1 MVTALSAFLRK
12 TPGEALREY
21 FDRPEIGLPTE
32 FDWSVPEAELSKPL
46 LGAIEKM
53 SRVQRDRISNDAERV
68 HALSD
73 EPGQAAIYSVA
84 DDPAFLDG
92 LANPNARSL
101 WMFLNAQ
108 DRFRHAEEVRF
119 TEDRRRGRMWAGYM
133 TDAGCVVQRD
143 AVARHAFISAIKEF
157 SGAAHAHVD
166 IFDRVRTTHEGDEC
180 DLVQVTIYREGRPDD
195 LLRFDDKGSLVRQAY
210 RPVFE
215 AAVTYEPATGGIE
228 VIANDKVT
236 RGEIVKA
243 TVTHLL
249 GIAFKENRLP
259 LRCYDLSVLLT
270 PYDFPVDPEDGIEG
284 VEVRELRLMPIDD
297 SSRRVTLENMARADG
312 NIWSMA
318 DEMFQERTPLRD
330 GFVITRAKLAVKLA
344 KRPGGDRRRTLT
356 LSITWPHG
364 CDLKDRTATEQMI
377 GEKYLRRWGI
387 LVDDLQLFED

>member
-1 MVTALSAFLRK
+1 MTALSAFLRK

-32 FDWSVPEAELSKPL
+32 FDWSVPEAELSRPL

-73 EPGQAAIYSVA
+73 EPGQGAIYSVA

-92 LANPNARSL
+92 LANPHARSL

-143 AVARHAFISAIKEF
+143 ASARHAFISAIKEF

-228 VIANDKVT
+228 VIANDKAT

-259 LRCYDLSVLLT
+259 LRCYDLSVLLP

-312 NIWSMA
+312 TIWSMA

-364 CDLKDRTATEQMI
+364 CDLKDRTATEHMI

>member
-1 MVTALSAFLRK
+1 MTALSAFLRK

-32 FDWSVPEAELSKPL
+32 FDWPASDADLSPL

-84 DDPAFLDG
+84 EDPALLDG
-92 LANPNARSL
+92 LANPHARSL

-143 AVARHAFISAIKEF
+143 AAARQAFVSAIKEF

-236 RGEIVKA
+236 RSEIVRA

-249 GIAFKENRLP
+249 GIGFKENRLP
-259 LRCYDLSVLLT
+259 LRCYDLSVLLA

-297 SSRRVTLENMARADG
+297 SDFRVTLEKPARADET
-312 NIWSMA
+312 IWTKA
-318 DEMFQERTPLRD
+318 DERFRDRTPLSE
-330 GFVITRAKLAVKLA
+330 GYVVTRAKIAVKLA
-344 KRPGGDRRRTLT
+344 RRPGGDRRRTLALT
-356 LSITWPHG
+356 ITWPHG

>member
-1 MVTALSAFLRK
+1 VTALSAFLRK

-32 FDWSVPEAELSKPL
+32 FDWPESDADLSGPL

-84 DDPAFLDG
+84 EDPALLDG
-92 LANPNARSL
+92 LSNPHARSL

-143 AVARHAFISAIKEF
+143 ASARHAFVSAIKEF

-228 VIANDKVT
+228 VIANDKAT
-236 RGEIVKA
+236 RSEIVRA

-249 GIAFKENRLP
+249 GIEFKENRLP
-259 LRCYDLSVLLT
+259 LRCYDLSVLLN

-297 SSRRVTLENMARADG
+297 SDFRVTLEKPARADET
-312 NIWSMA
+312 IWA
-318 DEMFQERTPLRD
+318 KAEERFGDRTPLSE
-330 GFVITRAKLAVKLA
+330 GYVVTRAKIAVKLA
-344 KRPGGDRRRTLT
+344 RRPGGDRRRTLT
-356 LSITWPHG
+356 LTITWPHG

>member
-1 MVTALSAFLRK
+1 MTALSAFLRK

-32 FDWSVPEAELSKPL
+32 FDWSVPEAELSRPL

-73 EPGQAAIYSVA
+73 EPGQAAVYSVA
-84 DDPAFLDG
+84 QDPVFLDG
-92 LANPNARSL
+92 LANPHARSL

-133 TDAGCVVQRD
+133 TDADCVVQRD
-143 AVARHAFISAIKEF
+143 ASARHAFISAIKKF

-195 LLRFDDKGSLVRQAY
+195 LLRFDDKWSLMRQAY

-228 VIANDKVT
+228 VIANDKAT

-270 PYDFPVDPEDGIEG
+270 PYDFPVDPEDGVEG

-312 NIWSMA
+312 TIWSMA

>member
-1 MVTALSAFLRK
+1 
-12 TPGEALREY
+12 
-21 FDRPEIGLPTE
+21 
-32 FDWSVPEAELSKPL
+32 
-46 LGAIEKM
+46 M

-73 EPGQAAIYSVA
+73 EPGQAAVYSVA
-84 DDPAFLDG
+84 EDPVFLDG
-92 LANPNARSL
+92 LANPHARSL

-108 DRFRHAEEVRF
+108 DRSPCRGSSLHRGP
-119 TEDRRRGRMWAGYM
+119 RRGRMWAGYM
-133 TDAGCVVQRD
+133 TDADCVVQRD
-143 AVARHAFISAIKEF
+143 ASARHAFISAIKEF

-180 DLVQVTIYREGRPDD
+180 DLVQVTIYREGRPDE
-195 LLRFDDKGSLVRQAY
+195 LLRFDDKGSLMRQAY

-228 VIANDKVT
+228 VIANDKAT

-297 SSRRVTLENMARADG
+297 SSRRVTLENMARADEPT
-312 NIWSMA
+312 IWSMA

-344 KRPGGDRRRTLT
+344 KRPRGRPPAHTYAVDHLAPRLRPEGSHRDRADDRREGPAALGNPGR
-356 LSITWPHG
+356 
-364 CDLKDRTATEQMI
+364 
-377 GEKYLRRWGI
+377 
-387 LVDDLQLFED
+387 

>member
-1 MVTALSAFLRK
+1 MTALSAFLRK

-32 FDWSVPEAELSKPL
+32 FDWSVPEAELSRPL

-84 DDPAFLDG
+84 EDPAFLDG
-92 LANPNARSL
+92 LANPHARSL

-133 TDAGCVVQRD
+133 TEADCVVQRD
-143 AVARHAFISAIKEF
+143 ASARHAFISAIKEF

-180 DLVQVTIYREGRPDD
+180 DLVQATIYREGRPDD

-236 RGEIVKA
+236 RSEIVRA

-249 GIAFKENRLP
+249 GIEFKENRLP
-259 LRCYDLSVLLT
+259 LRCYDLSVLLN

-312 NIWSMA
+312 TIWSMA

-330 GFVITRAKLAVKLA
+330 GFVITRAKIAVKLA
-344 KRPGGDRRRTLT
+344 RRPGGDRRRTLT
-356 LSITWPHG
+356 LTITWPHG

>member
-1 MVTALSAFLRK
+1 MTALSAFLRK

-32 FDWSVPEAELSKPL
+32 FDWPASDADLSGPL

-84 DDPAFLDG
+84 EDPALLDG
-92 LANPNARSL
+92 LANPHARSL

-133 TDAGCVVQRD
+133 TDAGCVMQRD
-143 AVARHAFISAIKEF
+143 ASARLAFVSAIKEF

-228 VIANDKVT
+228 VIANDKAT
-236 RGEIVKA
+236 RSEIVRA
-243 TVTHLL
+243 TVTHIL
-249 GIAFKENRLP
+249 GIEFKENRLP
-259 LRCYDLSVLLT
+259 LRCYDLSVLLA

-297 SSRRVTLENMARADG
+297 SDFRVTLEKPARADET
-312 NIWSMA
+312 IWTKA
-318 DEMFQERTPLRD
+318 EERFGDRTPLSE
-330 GFVITRAKLAVKLA
+330 GYVVTRAKIAVRLAR
-344 KRPGGDRRRTLT
+344 RPGGDRRRTLT
-356 LSITWPHG
+356 LTITWPHG

>member
-1 MVTALSAFLRK
+1 MTALSAFLRR

-32 FDWSVPEAELSKPL
+32 FDWPEADTDLSGPL

-68 HALSD
+68 HALAD

-84 DDPAFLDG
+84 EDPALLDG
-92 LANPNARSL
+92 LANPHARSL

-133 TDAGCVVQRD
+133 AEAGCVVQRD
-143 AVARHAFISAIKEF
+143 ASACHAFVAAIKEF

-195 LLRFDDKGSLVRQAY
+195 LLRFDDRGALLRQAY

-228 VIANDKVT
+228 VIANDKAT
-236 RGEIVKA
+236 RSEIVRA

-259 LRCYDLSVLLT
+259 LRCYDLSVLLN
-270 PYDFPVDPEDGIEG
+270 PYDFPVDPEDGIES

-297 SSRRVTLENMARADG
+297 SDFRVTLEKPARVDQT
-312 NIWSMA
+312 IWTKA
-318 DEMFQERTPLRD
+318 EERFGDRTPLSE
-330 GFVITRAKLAVKLA
+330 GYVVTRAKIAVKLA
-344 KRPGGDRRRTLT
+344 RRPGGDRRRTLT
-356 LSITWPHG
+356 LTITWPHG

-387 LVDDLQLFED
+387 LVDDLLLFED

>member
-1 MVTALSAFLRK
+1 MAAISAFLRK
-12 TPGEALREY
+12 TPRDSLREY
-21 FDRPEIGLPTE
+21 FDRPEIGLPDE

-68 HALSD
+68 HTLSD
-73 EPGQAAIYSVA
+73 EPGQAALYSVVE
-84 DDPAFLDG
+84 DPDLLDE
-92 LANPNARSL
+92 LANPHARSL

-119 TEDRRRGRMWAGYM
+119 TESNRRGRMWAGYM
-133 TDAGCVVQRD
+133 TDPGCAMQRD
-143 AVARHAFISAIKEF
+143 AAARHAFISAIKEF

-166 IFDRVRTTHEGDEC
+166 IFDRVRTTHEGKEC

-215 AAVTYEPATGGIE
+215 AAVTYEPATGVIE
-228 VIANDKVT
+228 VIANDKET

-249 GIAFKENRLP
+249 GVEFTDNRLP
-259 LRCYDLSVLLT
+259 LRCYDLSVLLK

-297 SSRRVTLENMARADG
+297 SSRRVTLENMARADDT
-312 NIWSMA
+312 IWSMA
-318 DEMFQERTPLRD
+318 DEMFEARTPLRD

-364 CDLKDRTATEQMI
+364 CDLKDRTATEQLI

>member
-1 MVTALSAFLRK
+1 MTALSAFLRK
-12 TPGEALREY
+12 TPGEALRAY

-32 FDWSVPEAELSKPL
+32 FDWSVPEAELSRPL

-84 DDPAFLDG
+84 EDPAFLDR
-92 LANPNARSL
+92 LANPHARSL

-133 TDAGCVVQRD
+133 TDAGCVVHRD
-143 AVARHAFISAIKEF
+143 ASARQAFVSAIKEF

-195 LLRFDDKGSLVRQAY
+195 LLRFDDRGALVRQAY

-215 AAVTYEPATGGIE
+215 AAVTYEPATGSIE
-228 VIANDKVT
+228 VVANDKAT

-259 LRCYDLSVLLT
+259 LRCYDLSVFLN

-284 VEVRELRLMPIDD
+284 VDVRELRLMPIDD
-297 SSRRVTLENMARADG
+297 SDFRVTLEKPARADET
-312 NIWSMA
+312 IWTKA
-318 DEMFQERTPLRD
+318 EERFGDRTPLSE
-330 GFVITRAKLAVKLA
+330 GYVVTRAKIAVKLA
-344 KRPGGDRRRTLT
+344 RRPDGGRRRTLSFT
-356 LSITWPHG
+356 ISWPHG

-387 LVDDLQLFED
+387 LVDDLQLLED

>member
-1 MVTALSAFLRK
+1 M
-12 TPGEALREY
+12 
-21 FDRPEIGLPTE
+21 
-32 FDWSVPEAELSKPL
+32 
-46 LGAIEKM
+46 
-53 SRVQRDRISNDAERV
+53 
-68 HALSD
+68 
-73 EPGQAAIYSVA
+73 
-84 DDPAFLDG
+84 
-92 LANPNARSL
+92 
-101 WMFLNAQ
+101 
-108 DRFRHAEEVRF
+108 
-119 TEDRRRGRMWAGYM
+119 
-133 TDAGCVVQRD
+133 
-143 AVARHAFISAIKEF
+143 
-157 SGAAHAHVD
+157 
-166 IFDRVRTTHEGDEC
+166 
-180 DLVQVTIYREGRPDD
+180 
-195 LLRFDDKGSLVRQAY
+195 
-210 RPVFE
+210 
-215 AAVTYEPATGGIE
+215 
-228 VIANDKVT
+228 IANDKAT

-312 NIWSMA
+312 TIWSMA

>member
-1 MVTALSAFLRK
+1 MTALSALLRK
-12 TPGEALREY
+12 TPGEALRDY

-32 FDWSVPEAELSKPL
+32 FDWTVPEVELSRPL

-53 SRVQRDRISNDAERV
+53 SRAQRDRISNDAERV

-84 DDPAFLDG
+84 EDPAFLDG
-92 LANPNARSL
+92 LANPHARSL
-101 WMFLNAQ
+101 WMYLNAQ

-143 AVARHAFISAIKEF
+143 TVTRHAFISAIKEF

-195 LLRFDDKGSLVRQAY
+195 LRRFDDKGSLVRQAY

-249 GIAFKENRLP
+249 GIEFKENRLP
-259 LRCYDLSVLLT
+259 LRCYDLSVLLA

-297 SSRRVTLENMARADG
+297 SDFRVTLEKPARADET
-312 NIWSMA
+312 IWTKA
-318 DEMFQERTPLRD
+318 EERFGDRTPLSERY
-330 GFVITRAKLAVKLA
+330 VVTRAKIAVKLA
-344 KRPGGDRRRTLT
+344 RRPGGDRRRTLALT
-356 LSITWPHG
+356 ITWPHG

-377 GEKYLRRWGI
+377 GEKYLRRWAI